1 MPGVMSEGD
10 AMVMRVGL
18 LLCLSMIGTVAPLVA
33 QPPTMESIR
42 GTRTIAYHARDLVPL
57 RAKLHYTTLIVLP
70 EGEDVVEAT
79 CGDKEVWLVNV
90 RGGLVSV
97 KPAKAGSESN
107 LNLVTTSGQV
117 YTFLLTEISADKS
130 QETDLTVYLERDAL
144 ESATATR
151 LRPKFVPAEQV
162 EDFRAQADLAREQAR
177 RATET
182 ARADLDAGLTA
193 FRTSYPLSLQFVYGF
208 LPNKKPFFLR
218 AMFHDDHRTFIQS
231 GAHELPTVY
240 EYKDGKPNLVN
251 FEVQQGTYV
260 IPKILDDGYLVIGS
274 ARTPFRRL
282 DGK

>member
-1 MPGVMSEGD
+1 
-10 AMVMRVGL
+10 MVTRVGL
-18 LLCLSMIGTVAPLVA
+18 LLCVSTIGAVAPLVA
-33 QPPTMESIR
+33 QSPADSTR

-70 EGEDVVEAT
+70 DGEDVVEAT

-117 YTFLLTEISADKS
+117 YTFLLTEVSADKS
-130 QETDLTVYLERDAL
+130 QEADLTVYLERDAL
-144 ESATATR
+144 ESATLAA
-151 LRPKFVPAEQV
+151 RPKFVPAEQV

-182 ARADLDAGLTA
+182 ARTALDAGLTA
-193 FRTSYPLSLQFVYGF
+193 FRASYPLSLQFVYGF

-231 GAHELPTVY
+231 SARELPTVY

-251 FEVQQGTYV
+251 FEVQQGTYI
-260 IPKILDDGYLVIGS
+260 IPKILDDGYLVIGT

-282 DGK
+282 EEK